1 MVAARGTA
9 DQRSAD
15 QWSNVMTTSRDSVL
29 LEAEF
34 DRRVMPYGRLAVALI
49 LVITVVGIPLIPFW
63 LIWSVSY
70 LPRAYDRFS
79 ARLTP
84 TSLEVT
90 RGVYFRSDSTIPLDR
105 ITDVRLHDDP
115 LMRRYGLQ
123 GLKVETA
130 GAAGSGA
137 SSEGNLVGVAD
148 AAAFRDA
155 VLRQREVLQEGGLP
169 TNVATSSPQSGDN
182 DLLVEIRDL
191 LKSIDSK
198 T

>member
-1 MVAARGTA
+1 
-9 DQRSAD
+9 
-15 QWSNVMTTSRDSVL
+15 MTSSRDEIL

-34 DRRVMPYGRLAVALI
+34 DRRVMGYGRLAVTLLLI
-49 LVITVVGIPLIPFW
+49 VTVAGIPLIPFW

-84 TSLEVT
+84 TSLELT

-115 LMRRYGLQ
+115 LMRFSGIQ

-130 GAAGSGA
+130 GQSGTTG
-137 SSEGNLVGVAD
+137 SEGNLIGVVD

-155 VLRQREVLQEGGLP
+155 VLRQREILQEGGAP
-169 TNVATSSPQSGDN
+169 TAAASTAASSDN
-182 DLLVEIRDL
+182 DLLLEIRDL

>member
-1 MVAARGTA
+1 
-9 DQRSAD
+9 
-15 QWSNVMTTSRDSVL
+15 MTSSRDEIL

-34 DRRVMPYGRLAVALI
+34 DRRVMGYGRLAVSLLLI
-49 LVITVVGIPLIPFW
+49 VTVAGIPLIPFW

-70 LPRAYDRFS
+70 LPRAYDRFR

-84 TSLEVT
+84 TSLELT

-115 LMRRYGLQ
+115 LMRFSGIQ

-130 GAAGSGA
+130 GQSGA
-137 SSEGNLVGVAD
+137 TGSEGNLIGVVD

-155 VLRQREVLQEGGLP
+155 VLRQREILQEGAAP
-169 TNVATSSPQSGDN
+169 TAAASPAASSDN
-182 DLLVEIRDL
+182 ELLVEIRDL
-191 LKSIDSK
+191 LKSIESK

>member
-1 MVAARGTA
+1 MTA
-9 DQRSAD
+9 
-15 QWSNVMTTSRDSVL
+15 SRDEIL

-34 DRRVMPYGRLAVALI
+34 DRRVMGYGRLAVSL
-49 LVITVVGIPLIPFW
+49 LLFITLAGIPLIPFW

-70 LPRAYDRFS
+70 LPRAYERFS

-84 TSLEVT
+84 TSLELT

-115 LMRRYGLQ
+115 LMRFSGIQ

-130 GAAGSGA
+130 GQSGTTGA
-137 SSEGNLVGVAD
+137 EGNLVGVVD
-148 AAAFRDA
+148 APAFRDA
-155 VLRQREVLQEGGLP
+155 VLRQRELLQEGGAP
-169 TNVATSSPQSGDN
+169 AATSAAASSDN
-182 DLLVEIRDL
+182 ELLGEIRDL

>member
-1 MVAARGTA
+1 
-9 DQRSAD
+9 
-15 QWSNVMTTSRDSVL
+15 MTSSRDEIL

-34 DRRVMPYGRLAVALI
+34 DRRVMGYGRLAVSLLLI
-49 LVITVVGIPLIPFW
+49 VTVAGIPLIPFW

-70 LPRAYDRFS
+70 LPKAYDRFS

-84 TSLEVT
+84 TSLELT

-115 LMRRYGLQ
+115 LMRFSGIQ

-130 GAAGSGA
+130 GQSGTTG
-137 SSEGNLVGVAD
+137 SEGNLIGVVD

-155 VLRQREVLQEGGLP
+155 VLRQREILQDGAP
-169 TNVATSSPQSGDN
+169 SVTAAPVSSDN
-182 DLLVEIRDL
+182 ELLVEIRDL

>member
-1 MVAARGTA
+1 
-9 DQRSAD
+9 
-15 QWSNVMTTSRDSVL
+15 MTSSRDAVL

-34 DRRVMPYGRLAVALI
+34 DRRVIKYGRLAVSLL
-49 LVITVVGIPLIPFW
+49 LVVTVAGIPLIPFW

-79 ARLTP
+79 ARLTAS
-84 TSLEVT
+84 SLEVT

-115 LMRRYGLQ
+115 LMRMYGLQ

-130 GAAGSGA
+130 GQSGTT
-137 SSEGNLVGVAD
+137 SSEGNLVGVVD

-155 VLRQREVLQEGGLP
+155 VLRQREILQDGGS
-169 TNVATSSPQSGDN
+169 TASVAAPSSRSSDN
-182 DLLVEIRDL
+182 ELLVEIRDL
-191 LKSIDSK
+191 LRSIDSK
-198 T
+198 G

>member
-1 MVAARGTA
+1 
-9 DQRSAD
+9 
-15 QWSNVMTTSRDSVL
+15 MTSSRDEIL

-34 DRRVMPYGRLAVALI
+34 DRRVMGYGRLAVSLL

-84 TSLEVT
+84 TSLELT

-115 LMRRYGLQ
+115 LMRMNGIQ

-130 GAAGSGA
+130 GQSGTTG
-137 SSEGNLVGVAD
+137 SEGNLIGVVD

-155 VLRQREVLQEGGLP
+155 VLRQRELLQDAGP
-169 TNVATSSPQSGDN
+169 APATPAASSDN
-182 DLLVEIRDL
+182 DLLAEIRDL
-191 LKSIDSK
+191 LKSIDAK

>member
-1 MVAARGTA
+1 
-9 DQRSAD
+9 
-15 QWSNVMTTSRDSVL
+15 MTSSRDAVL

-34 DRRVMPYGRLAVALI
+34 DPRVKGYGRLAVSLL

-70 LPRAYDRFS
+70 LPRAYARFS

-115 LMRRYGLQ
+115 LMRMSGIQ

-130 GAAGSGA
+130 GQSGTT
-137 SSEGNLVGVAD
+137 SSEGNLIGVA
-148 AAAFRDA
+148 AAPAFRDA
-155 VLRQREVLQEGGLP
+155 ILRQREILRDGGGSP
-169 TNVATSSPQSGDN
+169 SAAPSASGPVASDHE
-182 DLLVEIRDL
+182 LLREIRDL
-191 LKSIDSK
+191 LQSIDAK

>member
-1 MVAARGTA
+1 
-9 DQRSAD
+9 
-15 QWSNVMTTSRDSVL
+15 MTSSRDEIL

-34 DRRVMPYGRLAVALI
+34 DRRVMGYGRLAVSL
-49 LVITVVGIPLIPFW
+49 LLFITLAGIPLIPFW
-63 LIWSVSY
+63 LIWSASY

-84 TSLEVT
+84 TSLELT

-115 LMRRYGLQ
+115 LMRFSGIQ

-130 GAAGSGA
+130 GQSGTTGA
-137 SSEGNLVGVAD
+137 EGNLIGVVD
-148 AAAFRDA
+148 APAFRDA
-155 VLRQREVLQEGGLP
+155 VLRQREVLQEGGAP
-169 TNVATSSPQSGDN
+169 SSAPSVATSDN
-182 DLLVEIRDL
+182 DLLTEIRDL

>member
-1 MVAARGTA
+1 
-9 DQRSAD
+9 
-15 QWSNVMTTSRDSVL
+15 MTSSRDAVL

-34 DRRVMPYGRLAVALI
+34 DRRVINYGRLAVSLI
-49 LVITVVGIPLIPFW
+49 LVVTVVGIPLIPFW

-79 ARLTP
+79 ARLTAS
-84 TSLEVT
+84 SLEVT

-115 LMRRYGLQ
+115 LMRMYGLQ

-137 SSEGNLVGVAD
+137 SSEGNLVGVVD

-155 VLRQREVLQEGGLP
+155 VLRQREILQDSGS
-169 TNVATSSPQSGDN
+169 TASVAAASPQSGEN

>member
-1 MVAARGTA
+1 
-9 DQRSAD
+9 
-15 QWSNVMTTSRDSVL
+15 MTSSRDEVL

-34 DRRVMPYGRLAVALI
+34 DRGVMSYGRLAVSLLL
-49 LVITVVGIPLIPFW
+49 LVTLAGIPLIPFW

-84 TSLEVT
+84 TSLELT

-115 LMRRYGLQ
+115 LMRFSGIQ

-130 GAAGSGA
+130 GQSGTTG
-137 SSEGNLVGVAD
+137 SEGNLIGVVD

-155 VLRQREVLQEGGLP
+155 VLRQREILQDGGAP
-169 TNVATSSPQSGDN
+169 ATSAAAMSSDN

-191 LKSIDSK
+191 LRSIDSK
-198 T
+198 S

>member
-1 MVAARGTA
+1 
-9 DQRSAD
+9 
-15 QWSNVMTTSRDSVL
+15 MTSSREELL

-34 DRRVMPYGRLAVALI
+34 DQGVKAYGRLAVALI
-49 LVITVVGIPLIPFW
+49 LVVTGVGIPLIPFW

-84 TSLEVT
+84 TSLEIS

-115 LMRRYGLQ
+115 LMRMYGLQ

-130 GAAGSGA
+130 GQSGTTG
-137 SSEGNLVGVAD
+137 SEGNLVGVVD
-148 AAAFRDA
+148 APAFRDA
-155 VLRQREVLQEGGLP
+155 VLRQREMLQDGGGS
-169 TNVATSSPQSGDN
+169 AQAASASSSIGSDN
-182 DLLVEIRDL
+182 ELLVEIRDL
-191 LKSIDSK
+191 LRSIDSK

>member
-1 MVAARGTA
+1 
-9 DQRSAD
+9 
-15 QWSNVMTTSRDSVL
+15 MTSSRDEIL

-34 DRRVMPYGRLAVALI
+34 DRRVMGYGRLAVSLLL
-49 LVITVVGIPLIPFW
+49 LVMVAGIPLIPFW

-84 TSLEVT
+84 SSLELT

-115 LMRRYGLQ
+115 LMRFSGIQ

-130 GAAGSGA
+130 GQSGA
-137 SSEGNLVGVAD
+137 TGAEGNLIGVVN

-155 VLRQREVLQEGGLP
+155 VLRQREILQEGGAP
-169 TNVATSSPQSGDN
+169 AAATSTTASSDN
-182 DLLVEIRDL
+182 ELLLEIRDL

>member
-1 MVAARGTA
+1 MTSAR
-9 DQRSAD
+9 DE
-15 QWSNVMTTSRDSVL
+15 VL

-34 DRRVMPYGRLAVALI
+34 DPRVMGYGRLAVSL
-49 LVITVVGIPLIPFW
+49 LLLITVVGIPLIPFW
-63 LIWSVSY
+63 LFWSVSY

-84 TSLEVT
+84 TSLELT

-115 LMRRYGLQ
+115 LMRFSGIQ

-130 GAAGSGA
+130 GQSIATG
-137 SSEGNLVGVAD
+137 SEGNLIGVVD
-148 AAAFRDA
+148 APAFRDA
-155 VLRQREVLQEGGLP
+155 VLRQREVLQEVGP
-169 TNVATSSPQSGDN
+169 TSPAVAPSPQSGEHE
-182 DLLVEIRDL
+182 LLVEIRDL
-191 LKSIDSK
+191 LKSIDAK

>member
-1 MVAARGTA
+1 
-9 DQRSAD
+9 
-15 QWSNVMTTSRDSVL
+15 MTTSRDSVL

-34 DRRVMPYGRLAVALI
+34 ERRVMPYGRLAVTLI

-70 LPRAYDRFS
+70 LPRAYSRFS

-115 LMRRYGLQ
+115 LMRKYRLQ

-130 GAAGSGA
+130 GSSGMNA
-137 SSEGNLVGVAD
+137 STEGNLVGVVNAP
-148 AAAFRDA
+148 AFRDA
-155 VLRQREVLQEGGLP
+155 VLRQREILQEGG
-169 TNVATSSPQSGDN
+169 ATTTVPSTSPRAEN

>member
-1 MVAARGTA
+1 
-9 DQRSAD
+9 
-15 QWSNVMTTSRDSVL
+15 MTSSRDEVL

-34 DRRVMPYGRLAVALI
+34 DQRVKGYGRLAVSL
-49 LVITVVGIPLIPFW
+49 LLFITLAGIPLIPFW

-84 TSLEVT
+84 TSLELT

-115 LMRRYGLQ
+115 LMRFSGIQ

-130 GAAGSGA
+130 GQSGTTG
-137 SSEGNLVGVAD
+137 SEGNLIGVVD

-155 VLRQREVLQEGGLP
+155 VLRQREILQEGGTP
-169 TNVATSSPQSGDN
+169 APAASAASSQS

>member
-1 MVAARGTA
+1 MVAASTKTSYWR
-9 DQRSAD
+9 D
-15 QWSNVMTTSRDSVL
+15 NMTSSRDEVL
-29 LEAEF
+29 LQAEF
-34 DRRVMPYGRLAVALI
+34 DRRVMGYGRLAVSL
-49 LVITVVGIPLIPFW
+49 LLFITLAGIPLIPFW

-84 TSLEVT
+84 TSLELT

-115 LMRRYGLQ
+115 LMRFSGIQ

-130 GAAGSGA
+130 GQSGTTGA
-137 SSEGNLVGVAD
+137 EGNLIGVVD
-148 AAAFRDA
+148 APAFRDA
-155 VLRQREVLQEGGLP
+155 VLRQREILQEGGPPSAAP
-169 TNVATSSPQSGDN
+169 TVAASEN
-182 DLLVEIRDL
+182 ELLVEIRDL

>member
-1 MVAARGTA
+1 MVAASTKTSYWR
-9 DQRSAD
+9 D
-15 QWSNVMTTSRDSVL
+15 NMTSSRDEVL
-29 LEAEF
+29 LQAEF
-34 DRRVMPYGRLAVALI
+34 DRRVMGYGRLAVSL
-49 LVITVVGIPLIPFW
+49 LLFITLAGIPLIPFW

-84 TSLEVT
+84 TSLELT

-115 LMRRYGLQ
+115 LMRFSGIQ

-130 GAAGSGA
+130 GQSGTTG
-137 SSEGNLVGVAD
+137 SEGKLIGVDD

-155 VLRQREVLQEGGLP
+155 VLRQREILQEGGAP
-169 TNVATSSPQSGDN
+169 ATNQPAAASEN
-182 DLLVEIRDL
+182 ELLVEIRDL
-191 LKSIDSK
+191 LQSIDSK

>member
-1 MVAARGTA
+1 M
-9 DQRSAD
+9 S
-15 QWSNVMTTSRDSVL
+15 SSRDEVL

-34 DRRVMPYGRLAVALI
+34 DRRVMGYGRLAVCLLLLI
-49 LVITVVGIPLIPFW
+49 TLVGVPLIPFW

-70 LPRAYDRFS
+70 LPKAYDRFS

-84 TSLEVT
+84 ISLELT

-115 LMRRYGLQ
+115 LMRFSGIQ

-130 GAAGSGA
+130 GQSGTTGA
-137 SSEGNLVGVAD
+137 EGNLIGVVD
-148 AAAFRDA
+148 APAFRDA
-155 VLRQREVLQEGGLP
+155 ILRQREILQESGP
-169 TNVATSSPQSGDN
+169 TASPSAAESDQ

-191 LKSIDSK
+191 LRSIDSK

>member
-1 MVAARGTA
+1 
-9 DQRSAD
+9 
-15 QWSNVMTTSRDSVL
+15 MTSSRDAVL

-34 DRRVMPYGRLAVALI
+34 DRRVIKYGRLAVSLL
-49 LVITVVGIPLIPFW
+49 LVVTVAGIPLIPFW
-63 LIWSVSY
+63 LIWSLSY

-84 TSLEVT
+84 SSLEVT

-115 LMRRYGLQ
+115 LMRMYGLQ

-130 GAAGSGA
+130 GQSGTTSA
-137 SSEGNLVGVAD
+137 EGNLVGVVD

-155 VLRQREVLQEGGLP
+155 VLRQREILQEGGS
-169 TNVATSSPQSGDN
+169 TASVAAPSSQSSGN
-182 DLLVEIRDL
+182 ELLVEIRDL
-191 LKSIDSK
+191 LQSIDSK

>member
-1 MVAARGTA
+1 
-9 DQRSAD
+9 
-15 QWSNVMTTSRDSVL
+15 MTSSRDEIL

-34 DRRVMPYGRLAVALI
+34 DRRVMGYGRLAVSLLL
-49 LVITVVGIPLIPFW
+49 LVMVAGIPLIPFW

-84 TSLEVT
+84 SSLELT

-105 ITDVRLHDDP
+105 ISDVRLHDDP
-115 LMRRYGLQ
+115 LMRFSGIQ

-130 GAAGSGA
+130 GQSGA
-137 SSEGNLVGVAD
+137 TGAEGNLIGVVNAAD
-148 AAAFRDA
+148 FRDA
-155 VLRQREVLQEGGLP
+155 VLRQREILQEGGAP
-169 TNVATSSPQSGDN
+169 APATSTTASSDN
-182 DLLVEIRDL
+182 ELLLEIRDL

>member
-1 MVAARGTA
+1 MA
-9 DQRSAD
+9 
-15 QWSNVMTTSRDSVL
+15 TSRDAVL

-34 DRRVMPYGRLAVALI
+34 DRRLMGYGRLAVTL
-49 LVITVVGIPLIPFW
+49 LLLMTVGGIPLIPFW

-115 LMRRYGLQ
+115 LMRHYGIQ
-123 GLKVETA
+123 GLRVETA
-130 GAAGSGA
+130 GHSGTTA
-137 SSEGNLVGVAD
+137 SEGNLVGVID

-155 VLRQREVLQEGGLP
+155 VLRQREILQDSGP
-169 TNVATSSPQSGDN
+169 STSAAAASEQSSDSE
-182 DLLVEIRDL
+182 LLVEIRNL
-191 LKSIDSK
+191 LKSIDAK

>member
-1 MVAARGTA
+1 
-9 DQRSAD
+9 
-15 QWSNVMTTSRDSVL
+15 MTSSRDAVL

-34 DRRVMPYGRLAVALI
+34 DRRVINYGRLAVSLI
-49 LVITVVGIPLIPFW
+49 LVVTVVGIPLIPFW
-63 LIWSVSY
+63 LIWSMSY

-84 TSLEVT
+84 SSLEVT

-115 LMRRYGLQ
+115 LMRMYGLQ

-137 SSEGNLVGVAD
+137 SSEGNLVGVVD
-148 AAAFRDA
+148 AAASRDA
-155 VLRQREVLQEGGLP
+155 VLRQREILQDGGS
-169 TNVATSSPQSGDN
+169 TASVAAPSSQSSGN
-182 DLLVEIRDL
+182 ELLVEIRDL

>member
-1 MVAARGTA
+1 
-9 DQRSAD
+9 
-15 QWSNVMTTSRDSVL
+15 MTSSRDVVL
-29 LEAEF
+29 REAEF
-34 DRRVMPYGRLAVALI
+34 DRRVMAYGRLAVTL
-49 LVITVVGIPLIPFW
+49 LLFITVVGIPLIPFW

-84 TSLEVT
+84 TSLELT
-90 RGVYFRSDSTIPLDR
+90 RGVYFRTDSTIPLDR

-115 LMRRYGLQ
+115 IMRLYGIQ

-130 GAAGSGA
+130 GQSATT
-137 SSEGNLVGVAD
+137 SSEGSLIGVVD
-148 AAAFRDA
+148 APVFRDA
-155 VLRQREVLQEGGLP
+155 VLSQREALQEGSP
-169 TNVATSSPQSGDN
+169 TTSAVLSAQHSDTE
-182 DLLVEIRDL
+182 LLVEIRDL

>member
-1 MVAARGTA
+1 
-9 DQRSAD
+9 
-15 QWSNVMTTSRDSVL
+15 MTSLRDEIL

-34 DRRVMPYGRLAVALI
+34 DRRVMGYGRLAVSLLLI
-49 LVITVVGIPLIPFW
+49 VTVAGIPLIPFW

-70 LPRAYDRFS
+70 LPKAYDRFS

-84 TSLEVT
+84 TSLELT

-115 LMRRYGLQ
+115 LMRFSGIQ

-130 GAAGSGA
+130 GQSGTTG
-137 SSEGNLVGVAD
+137 SEGNLIGVVD

-155 VLRQREVLQEGGLP
+155 VLRQREILQDGAQS
-169 TNVATSSPQSGDN
+169 ATADTASSDN
-182 DLLVEIRDL
+182 DLLTEIRDL

>member
-1 MVAARGTA
+1 M
-9 DQRSAD
+9 
-15 QWSNVMTTSRDSVL
+15 MTSSRDEIL

-34 DRRVMPYGRLAVALI
+34 DRRVMGYGRLAVSL
-49 LVITVVGIPLIPFW
+49 LLFITLAGIPLIPFW

-84 TSLEVT
+84 TSLELT

-115 LMRRYGLQ
+115 LMRFSGIQ

-130 GAAGSGA
+130 GQSGTTGA
-137 SSEGNLVGVAD
+137 EGNLIGVVD
-148 AAAFRDA
+148 APAFRDA
-155 VLRQREVLQEGGLP
+155 VLRQREIQQDGGAP
-169 TNVATSSPQSGDN
+169 ASVTSTASSSDN
-182 DLLVEIRDL
+182 ELLVEIRDL

-198 T
+198 TSA

>member
-1 MVAARGTA
+1 
-9 DQRSAD
+9 
-15 QWSNVMTTSRDSVL
+15 MTSSRDEIL

-34 DRRVMPYGRLAVALI
+34 DRRVMGYGRLAVSLLL
-49 LVITVVGIPLIPFW
+49 LVMVAGIPLIPFW

-84 TSLEVT
+84 SSLELT

-115 LMRRYGLQ
+115 LMRFSGIQ

-130 GAAGSGA
+130 GQSGA
-137 SSEGNLVGVAD
+137 TGAEGNLIGVVN

-155 VLRQREVLQEGGLP
+155 VLRQREILQEGGAP
-169 TNVATSSPQSGDN
+169 AVATSTAASSDN
-182 DLLVEIRDL
+182 ELLLEIRDL

>member
-1 MVAARGTA
+1 
-9 DQRSAD
+9 
-15 QWSNVMTTSRDSVL
+15 MTSSRDEIL

-34 DRRVMPYGRLAVALI
+34 DRRVMGYGRLAVSLL
-49 LVITVVGIPLIPFW
+49 LVVTVAGIPLIPFW
-63 LIWSVSY
+63 LLWSISY

-84 TSLEVT
+84 SSLELT

-115 LMRRYGLQ
+115 LMRFSGIQ

-130 GAAGSGA
+130 GQSGTTG
-137 SSEGNLVGVAD
+137 SEGNLIGVVN

-155 VLRQREVLQEGGLP
+155 VLRQREILQEGGP
-169 TNVATSSPQSGDN
+169 PASATSTAASSDN

-198 T
+198 S

>member
-1 MVAARGTA
+1 MTSAR
-9 DQRSAD
+9 DE
-15 QWSNVMTTSRDSVL
+15 VL

-34 DRRVMPYGRLAVALI
+34 DRRVMGYGRLAVSLLLLI
-49 LVITVVGIPLIPFW
+49 TLVGVPLIPFW

-70 LPRAYDRFS
+70 LPRAYERFS

-84 TSLEVT
+84 TSLELT

-115 LMRRYGLQ
+115 LMRFSGIQ

-130 GAAGSGA
+130 GQSGA
-137 SSEGNLVGVAD
+137 TGAEGNLIGVVD
-148 AAAFRDA
+148 APAFRDA
-155 VLRQREVLQEGGLP
+155 VLRQREILQETGGP
-169 TNVATSSPQSGDN
+169 APAVTAVGSES

>member
-1 MVAARGTA
+1 
-9 DQRSAD
+9 
-15 QWSNVMTTSRDSVL
+15 MTTSRDTVL

-34 DRRVMPYGRLAVALI
+34 DRRVMGYGRLAVSL
-49 LVITVVGIPLIPFW
+49 LLFVMVVGIPLIPFW

-84 TSLEVT
+84 TSLELT

-115 LMRRYGLQ
+115 LMRFYSVQ
-123 GLKVETA
+123 GLSVETA
-130 GAAGSGA
+130 GQSGTT
-137 SSEGNLVGVAD
+137 SSEGNLIGVVD
-148 AAAFRDA
+148 APAFRDA
-155 VLRQREVLQEGGLP
+155 VLRQREILQEAGP
-169 TNVATSSPQSGDN
+169 STSHATSSPQSGEHE
-182 DLLVEIRDL
+182 LLVEIRDL
-191 LKSIDSK
+191 LRRIDAK

>member
-1 MVAARGTA
+1 MIA
-9 DQRSAD
+9 
-15 QWSNVMTTSRDSVL
+15 SRDEVL

-34 DRRVMPYGRLAVALI
+34 ERRVMPYGRLAVALI
-49 LVITVVGIPLIPFW
+49 LVVTVVGIPLIPFW

-115 LMRRYGLQ
+115 LMRMYRLQ

-137 SSEGNLVGVAD
+137 SAEGSLIGVVNAP
-148 AAAFRDA
+148 AFRDA
-155 VLRQREVLQEGGLP
+155 VLRQREVLQEGGSA
-169 TNVATSSPQSGDN
+169 ATQTPPSSSADS
-182 DLLVEIRDL
+182 DHALLIEIRDL

-198 T
+198 TRGS